1 MEDERELRPSVW
13 AYVEQKLTTG
23 LTLLAAY
30 SHAFDSDELCKNFC
44 GLGATYTYK
53 KLDFGLFSD
62 YTRILDIDEWATELT
77 CNINL
82 TNYLSVQP
90 TLHIIKTDN
99 ETNCFGV
106 LRLNVSL

>member
-1 MEDERELRPSVW
+1 MCTSIW
-13 AYVEQKLTTG
+13 AYAEQKLTPG

-30 SHAFDSDELCKNFC
+30 GHAFDSDEFCKNFC

-62 YTRILDIDEWATELT
+62 YTRIMGIDEWATELT
-77 CNINL
+77 CNVNL
-82 TNYLSVQP
+82 TKYLSLQP
-90 TLHIIKTDN
+90 VLHIIKTDN
-99 ETNCFGV
+99 ETNCIGV